1 MKNPTK
7 VSFSFILLFS
17 LSNLVGRS
25 PAAIQNNS
33 LHASN
38 TSFQVGVV
46 LDLGTP
52 LGKMSK
58 NCISMALEDF
68 YTAHNNYI
76 TRLNL
81 TWMDSNQ
88 DMVDAASMAQDLL
101 KNLQVKAIIGPQA
114 SVQAQFVAAMG
125 NKAHVPILSFSAT
138 SPLISTIQTPYFI
151 RTALS
156 DSSQVKAIAAL
167 IKAFEWREVVQ
178 ICEDTPYGNGMI
190 PFMTDALQD
199 VEARVP
205 YRSVISHLMDDD
217 QIAEELYK
225 LKTMQTR
232 VFIVHLSPSL
242 SSRLFFKA
250 NEVGMMNEGCV
261 WIVTDGLVNLLDS
274 MNSSVIQSMQ
284 GVLGVRPNVPISKE
298 LDSFRERWKR
308 KFQNESPNF
317 DRMELNIFGLWAY
330 DTIWALAKAVEEV
343 PPTNKNSTDLARMG
357 VSEMGSRL
365 RDAILETNFKGLSDQ
380 FNLTGGQLES
390 STFEIVN
397 VIGKGDRVVGFW
409 TPIQGLDKKLNS
421 SKTTYSTS
429 KADLKPIIWPGE
441 PKYVPKGWVIPTSG
455 KKLKIGVPKRR
466 GFTEFVDAVLD
477 PETKK
482 TKAKGYSI
490 DVFEAAIR
498 RLPYAVEYEYFV
510 YPGKDGETSSYTDL
524 VMEVNK
530 KNIDAAVGD
539 ITIIANRSSFVDFT
553 FPYTESGVTMV
564 VLARENKSRAWIFL
578 KPLHWD
584 LWLMT
589 GLAFMFTGFAV
600 WVLEH
605 RVNEEFRGPLHDQI
619 GVILWFSFSTLVF
632 AHRERLVNNGS
643 RFVVII
649 WVFVVWI
656 LTTSY
661 TASFTTLLTLRQLEP
676 TINDIRDLI
685 KNGDNVGCLK
695 GSFVVDLLKHL
706 KVDDSKLRQFQ
717 TAEEYGEALS
727 SGTVGAIFDEIP
739 YLRSFLAKKGNCAK
753 YKMVGPIYKTRGFGF
768 VFPMGSPL
776 VPDLSRAI
784 LNLTEEDEM
793 KTIEKA
799 WIGTATTCSDEPTTA
814 QSSSLTLG
822 SFWGLFLITAAAS
835 VTALSIFFFP
845 FLSRNWHVLI
855 TPDPNRSF
863 HQRLIALIRRFDERD
878 ISHHT
883 FIRRARPN
891 GSLEIVNKHAENSP
905 PVDASVPTISSNPNG
920 GDSVFLTEAEDVGQN
935 FQTFNCEPVARRRWN
950 LLSRAWRFR
959 TRYAHLHEYN

>member
-17 LSNLVGRS
+17 LSSLVGRS

-88 DMVDAASMAQDLL
+88 DMVDAASMAQNLL

-138 SPLISTIQTPYFI
+138 SPFISTIQTPYFI

-250 NEVGMMNEGCV
+250 NE
-261 WIVTDGLVNLLDS
+261 
-274 MNSSVIQSMQ
+274 
-284 GVLGVRPNVPISKE
+284 
-298 LDSFRERWKR
+298 
-308 KFQNESPNF
+308 
-317 DRMELNIFGLWAY
+317 
-330 DTIWALAKAVEEV
+330 
-343 PPTNKNSTDLARMG
+343 
-357 VSEMGSRL
+357 
-365 RDAILETNFKGLSDQ
+365 
-380 FNLTGGQLES
+380 
-390 STFEIVN
+390 
-397 VIGKGDRVVGFW
+397 
-409 TPIQGLDKKLNS
+409 
-421 SKTTYSTS
+421 
-429 KADLKPIIWPGE
+429 
-441 PKYVPKGWVIPTSG
+441 
-455 KKLKIGVPKRR
+455 
-466 GFTEFVDAVLD
+466 
-477 PETKK
+477 
-482 TKAKGYSI
+482 
-490 DVFEAAIR
+490 
-498 RLPYAVEYEYFV
+498 
-510 YPGKDGETSSYTDL
+510 
-524 VMEVNK
+524 
-530 KNIDAAVGD
+530 NIDAAVGD

-600 WVLEH
+600 WLLEH

-776 VPDLSRAI
+776 VPKHLLRPKFLVELVDKYHVPMLSFSASSPILSTIRTPYFIRTARSDSSQVNAI
-784 LNLTEEDEM
+784 AAVIKAFKWREVVQIWEDTPYGNGVIRFLTDALQKVDTRVSYRSVISHLMTNDEIAQELYKLKKTQTRVFIVQLSPSLNSHLFLKANELGMMSEGYVWIVTDGLANLLDSMNSSVIQTMPGAAFIFTGVVVWALEHRVNDEFRGPLHNQAGVM
-793 KTIEKA
+793 LWFSFSTLVFAQRERLV
-799 WIGTATTCSDEPTTA
+799 SDWSSLSQPLRTSRILKNGDNVGYR
-814 QSSSLTLG
+814 QSSRP
-822 SFWGLFLITAAAS
+822 I
-835 VTALSIFFFP
+835 LS
-845 FLSRNWHVLI
+845 S
-855 TPDPNRSF
+855 
-863 HQRLIALIRRFDERD
+863 
-878 ISHHT
+878 
-883 FIRRARPN
+883 
-891 GSLEIVNKHAENSP
+891 
-905 PVDASVPTISSNPNG
+905 
-920 GDSVFLTEAEDVGQN
+920 
-935 FQTFNCEPVARRRWN
+935 
-950 LLSRAWRFR
+950 
-959 TRYAHLHEYN
+959 